1 MSPDCPY
8 TDDAGAWA
16 LNALDP
22 SEVDR
27 FEAHLAGC
35 STCRQEV
42 AALRMA
48 VDTLP
53 LAAPQTPPPPALK
66 RRLMAIVESEA
77 QLLRAAGPDADRTP
91 AARRRRRWSIPT
103 MRPLPALGVA
113 CALLAVGL
121 GLGAALRGADSPERR
136 TLAIASAPSGAT
148 VKLTLSDARASL
160 DLRGMPAPPAGR
172 VYQVW
177 LKRGDAAPRPTHT
190 LFTVRPDGRA
200 RVTVDEPVGEDDR
213 LIVTDE
219 PPSGSKTPTGDQAIV
234 AQPV

>member
-1 MSPDCPY
+1 MNADCPH
-8 TDDAGAWA
+8 TGDAGAWA

-35 STCRQEV
+35 SICRHEV

-66 RRLMAIVESEA
+66 QRLMAIVESEA

-91 AARRRRRWSIPT
+91 APRRRRRWSIPSV
-103 MRPLPALGVA
+103 RPLPALAVG

-121 GLGAALRGADSPERR
+121 GLGVALRDADSERR
-136 TLAIASAPSGAT
+136 TVAIASAPSGAT
-148 VKLTLSDARASL
+148 VKLTVSDARASL
-160 DLRGMPAPPAGR
+160 DLRGMPAPPRGR

-200 RVTVDEPVGEDDR
+200 RVTVDEPVGKDDR

-219 PPSGSKTPTGDQAIV
+219 PPSGSRAPTGNQAIV
-234 AQPV
+234 AQPA